1 MELRHLRY
9 FVAVAEALNFSRA
22 AAKLRVSQ
30 PSLSTQIRDLEKELG
45 FDLFTRTA
53 GRVALTDAGHVF
65 ASDAKEIL
73 ARVNGAT
80 QRALDAALGKAG
92 ELRIGTVGP
101 VTFALLPAVLRHF
114 HAAHPAISAVVH
126 DIGVRDQ
133 LAKLASGEI
142 HVGLMPLDVLDQG
155 HRTQFRVKSL
165 VQCGLGVVL
174 DAHHKVAKGNTVSLL
189 DLTNETFIGLR
200 LAGNDDHLKWMRRIC
215 RAAGF
220 SASFGELAD
229 SLDNLFSVIAA
240 TRGVTLIPKLA
251 KRPLPRGIVFRSLR
265 ERELRYELAMVTN
278 PKFAS
283 ALLTRFSKIA
293 EAEAAALQR
302 RL

>member
-9 FVAVAEALNFSRA
+9 FVAVADELNFSRA

-45 FDLFTRTA
+45 FALFTRIA

-65 ASDAKEIL
+65 ASDARDIL
-73 ARVNGAT
+73 ADVKAAT
-80 QRALDAALGKAG
+80 QRALDAVQGKAG

-114 HAAHPAISAVVH
+114 HAANPAISAVVH

-142 HVGLMPLDVLDQG
+142 HVGLMPLDVLDEG
-155 HRTQFRVKSL
+155 HRTQFSVKSL

-174 DAHHKVAKGNTVSLL
+174 DAQHKLAKGKTVSLL

-215 RAAGF
+215 RSAGF
-220 SASFGELAD
+220 AASFGELAD
-229 SLDNLFSVIAA
+229 SLDNLFSMIAA
-240 TRGVTLIPKLA
+240 TRGLTLIPKLA
-251 KRPLPRGIVFRSLR
+251 KRPLPRGIVFRPLR

-278 PKFAS
+278 PNFTS
-283 ALLTRFSKIA
+283 ALLTRFRKIA
-293 EAEAAALQR
+293 EAEAALLQQ